1 MATGREDA
9 AYYIAG
15 IIGTG
20 VASVPKRTPSLLE
33 LVRIVGRRFVEE
45 RCLQI
50 ASSLTFT
57 TLLAIVPIITVALI
71 LMSAFPVFRELM
83 DQIHEFMLKNM
94 LPESAGAVAGYAQ
107 QFTRNAARLTA
118 VGLLF
123 LFVTAMIVLLTI
135 DKAFNQIWR
144 VPRPRSLIQR
154 VFIYWALLTVGP
166 VLIGASLSLTSWVVT
181 LSLGLVR
188 DVPYAGFVLLKM
200 VPILLTGLAFALL
213 YITLPN
219 RRVLV
224 RDALSGAFLAALA
237 FEGMKRGFA
246 AYVTQFPTYTLVYGA
261 FASVPIF
268 LLWIYLSWLVVLLG
282 AVMTAVMP
290 EWRERA
296 SLVEPVPGSPFLDA
310 LQILRLLWEAHRTG
324 EIVTVHQLHRVIKL
338 PIDRIEAILD
348 AMSRARWVG
357 RVARGWVLMKDA
369 AEVSVAEIY
378 HLFVFRTGARVAAR
392 QSGQEL
398 DQLVLELAGGIED
411 SLQLSLEQLFRQA
424 VSAETTVSPMRV
436 QVV

>member
-1 MATGREDA
+1 MATGREDGG
-9 AYYIAG
+9 YYIAG

-20 VASVPKRTPSLLE
+20 VASLPNKAPSLVE
-33 LVRIVGRRFVEE
+33 FGRIVGQRFVEE

-50 ASSLTFT
+50 ASSLTYT
-57 TLLAIVPIITVALI
+57 TLLAIVPIVTVALI

-83 DQIHEFMLKNM
+83 DHIHQFLLKNM
-94 LPESAGAVAGYAQ
+94 LPESAGAIAGYAE
-107 QFTRNAARLTA
+107 QFTKNAARLTA

-144 VPRPRSLIQR
+144 VPRPRSLVQR

-200 VPILLTGLAFALL
+200 VPILLTGVAFALL
-213 YITLPN
+213 FISLPN

-224 RDALSGAFLAALA
+224 RDALSGGFLAALA

-246 AYVTQFPTYTLVYGA
+246 AYVTHFPTYTLVYGA

-282 AVMTAVMP
+282 AVITAVMP

-296 SLVEPVPGSPFLDA
+296 SQVEPVPGSQFLDA

-324 EIVTVHQLHRVIKL
+324 ETVTVHRLHGIVKL
-338 PIDRIEAILD
+338 PIDRIEAVLD
-348 AMSRARWVG
+348 
-357 RVARGWVLMKDA
+357 LN
-369 AEVSVAEIY
+369 IY
-378 HLFVFRTGARVAAR
+378 LLF
-392 QSGQEL
+392 
-398 DQLVLELAGGIED
+398 
-411 SLQLSLEQLFRQA
+411 SLPEKIPCHANGSSCKEY
-424 VSAETTVSPMRV
+424 SE
-436 QVV
+436 